1 MMADRPYGTYLRRN
15 SEMSRGITGRKHFEW
30 TCMTRM
36 IKANEGVIHS
46 SGKSFPYVMLT
57 DPLIMYGRIMVFTE
71 F

>member
-1 MMADRPYGTYLRRN
+1 
-15 SEMSRGITGRKHFEW
+15 
-30 TCMTRM
+30 MTRM